1 MYLAVKDIQNLA
13 KSFSVYN
20 VEMLV
25 RKEELLQFAQTA
37 ITGLKVTGDIARID
51 FEISQIQQKLNGMK
65 SQQSS
70 IEGSEI
76 SSEAT
81 SSSTSSMDIEEP
93 VTHIQLCY
101 RLKSLLLKKQMLR
114 KGDTIETHTQKVDI
128 LKVLIE
134 SLHNSASKTQKRI
147 LEHREEKKEGLTIR
161 VARTDEVSQIEK
173 ELGAEI
179 SVLEKQRDKLEAELR
194 EVNNTLTAANTR
206 LQNAREE
213 RFQFDEDNNEFL
225 LLLKE
230 KEEELSSTIV
240 SYRAE
245 ADMCHAFVNFLEATW
260 TFQSS
265 YVDQKD
271 KQVNEQ
277 LQNHEVYFVIATTTF
292 LSAYQDQLPL
302 AIANVRKL
310 EESVKGFRK
319 IVDPDEEFLQDI
331 KLRENVEQEYL
342 NAEAKVMNIFDTFE
356 NIKDHFYTTIDD
368 PSRKGVEVIA
378 ELLEAIGKL
387 KRPNLTIEKLT
398 GGDNTPSKGSLQSSR
413 SIKFD
418 YAELASV
425 NSDNKLGFLV
435 VVVNQST
442 TNLNKKGMERV

>member
-1 MYLAVKDIQNLA
+1 M
-13 KSFSVYN
+13 
-20 VEMLV
+20 
-25 RKEELLQFAQTA
+25 
-37 ITGLKVTGDIARID
+37 
-51 FEISQIQQKLNGMK
+51 
-65 SQQSS
+65 
-70 IEGSEI
+70 
-76 SSEAT
+76 
-81 SSSTSSMDIEEP
+81 
-93 VTHIQLCY
+93 
-101 RLKSLLLKKQMLR
+101 
-114 KGDTIETHTQKVDI
+114 
-128 LKVLIE
+128 
-134 SLHNSASKTQKRI
+134 
-147 LEHREEKKEGLTIR
+147 
-161 VARTDEVSQIEK
+161 
-173 ELGAEI
+173 GAEM
-179 SVLEKQRDKLEAELR
+179 SVVEKQRDKLEAELR

-245 ADMCHAFVNFLEATW
+245 ADTCHAFVNFLEATW

-265 YVDQKD
+265 YVYQKD
-271 KQVNEQ
+271 KQVNEK

-342 NAEAKVMNIFDTFE
+342 DAEAKLKTS
-356 NIKDHFYTTIDD
+356 KDHFYTTIDD

-387 KRPNLTIEKLT
+387 KREFDAIKRPNLTIEMLT
-398 GGDNTPSKGSLQSSR
+398 GGDNTPSKGSPQSR
-413 SIKFD
+413 
-418 YAELASV
+418 LAIV
-425 NSDNKLGFLV
+425 LGFPSGGLRFESWGDASGFTPVVRRFLRIGGLLFGVTKV
-435 VVVNQST
+435 VVTAGGAIAVLTDPPS
-442 TNLNKKGMERV
+442 TNLTPPLEKTPIEDALVDYYDCKIIYHERKSNVVADVLNRKIHEKPIKGKCIRIDVVFNLIQVIKRAQVYASHSAKD

>member
-13 KSFSVYN
+13 KPFSVYN

-25 RKEELLQFAQTA
+25 RKEELLQFAQTV

-51 FEISQIQQKLNGMK
+51 FEISQIQQRLNGMK

-134 SLHNSASKTQKRI
+134 SLQNSASKTQKRF
-147 LEHREEKKEGLTIR
+147 LEHREEKKEALTFR
-161 VARTDEVSQIEK
+161 VARTDEICQIEK

-194 EVNNTLTAANTR
+194 EIVINFFKFIVNNTLTAANTR

-225 LLLKE
+225 RL
-230 KEEELSSTIV
+230 
-240 SYRAE
+240 
-245 ADMCHAFVNFLEATW
+245 F
-260 TFQSS
+260 
-265 YVDQKD
+265 
-271 KQVNEQ
+271 
-277 LQNHEVYFVIATTTF
+277 
-292 LSAYQDQLPL
+292 
-302 AIANVRKL
+302 
-310 EESVKGFRK
+310 
-319 IVDPDEEFLQDI
+319 
-331 KLRENVEQEYL
+331 
-342 NAEAKVMNIFDTFE
+342 
-356 NIKDHFYTTIDD
+356 
-368 PSRKGVEVIA
+368 
-378 ELLEAIGKL
+378 
-387 KRPNLTIEKLT
+387 
-398 GGDNTPSKGSLQSSR
+398 
-413 SIKFD
+413 
-418 YAELASV
+418 
-425 NSDNKLGFLV
+425 
-435 VVVNQST
+435 
-442 TNLNKKGMERV
+442 

>member
-1 MYLAVKDIQNLA
+1 MTFRPQTFPPYWFGGVTATHYKMYLAVKDIQNLA

-51 FEISQIQQKLNGMK
+51 FEISQIQQRLNGMK

-76 SSEAT
+76 SSEVT

-114 KGDTIETHTQKVDI
+114 KGDTIETHTQK
-128 LKVLIE
+128 
-134 SLHNSASKTQKRI
+134 
-147 LEHREEKKEGLTIR
+147 
-161 VARTDEVSQIEK
+161 

-179 SVLEKQRDKLEAELR
+179 SVLEKQRYKLEAELR

-342 NAEAKVMNIFDTFE
+342 DAEAKVMNIFDAVE

-387 KRPNLTIEKLT
+387 KRE
-398 GGDNTPSKGSLQSSR
+398 
-413 SIKFD
+413 FD
-418 YAELASV
+418 AI
-425 NSDNKLGFLV
+425 
-435 VVVNQST
+435 
-442 TNLNKKGMERV
+442 

>member
-13 KSFSVYN
+13 KPFSVYN
-20 VEMLV
+20 VDMLV

-51 FEISQIQQKLNGMK
+51 FEISQIQQRLNGMK

-93 VTHIQLCY
+93 VIHIQLCY

-134 SLHNSASKTQKRI
+134 SLHDSASKTQKRI
-147 LEHREEKKEGLTIR
+147 LEHREEKKEALTFR
-161 VARTDEVSQIEK
+161 VARTDEISQIEK

-225 LLLKE
+225 RL
-230 KEEELSSTIV
+230 
-240 SYRAE
+240 
-245 ADMCHAFVNFLEATW
+245 F
-260 TFQSS
+260 
-265 YVDQKD
+265 
-271 KQVNEQ
+271 
-277 LQNHEVYFVIATTTF
+277 
-292 LSAYQDQLPL
+292 
-302 AIANVRKL
+302 
-310 EESVKGFRK
+310 
-319 IVDPDEEFLQDI
+319 
-331 KLRENVEQEYL
+331 
-342 NAEAKVMNIFDTFE
+342 
-356 NIKDHFYTTIDD
+356 
-368 PSRKGVEVIA
+368 
-378 ELLEAIGKL
+378 
-387 KRPNLTIEKLT
+387 
-398 GGDNTPSKGSLQSSR
+398 
-413 SIKFD
+413 
-418 YAELASV
+418 
-425 NSDNKLGFLV
+425 
-435 VVVNQST
+435 
-442 TNLNKKGMERV
+442 

>member
-1 MYLAVKDIQNLA
+1 
-13 KSFSVYN
+13 
-20 VEMLV
+20 
-25 RKEELLQFAQTA
+25 
-37 ITGLKVTGDIARID
+37 
-51 FEISQIQQKLNGMK
+51 MK

-93 VTHIQLCY
+93 VTHIQLCC

-147 LEHREEKKEGLTIR
+147 LEHREEKKEALTFR

-194 EVNNTLTAANTR
+194 EAAINFFKFI
-206 LQNAREE
+206 AREE

-230 KEEELSSTIV
+230 KEDELSSTIV

-245 ADMCHAFVNFLEATW
+245 ADTCHAFVNFLEATW

-302 AIANVRKL
+302 AREC
-310 EESVKGFRK
+310 EESRGKRESVTFRK

-342 NAEAKVMNIFDTFE
+342 DAEAKVMNIFDAVE

-368 PSRKGVEVIA
+368 PS
-378 ELLEAIGKL
+378 
-387 KRPNLTIEKLT
+387 
-398 GGDNTPSKGSLQSSR
+398 S
-413 SIKFD
+413 
-418 YAELASV
+418 
-425 NSDNKLGFLV
+425 
-435 VVVNQST
+435 
-442 TNLNKKGMERV
+442 

>member
-25 RKEELLQFAQTA
+25 RKEELFQFAQTA

-51 FEISQIQQKLNGMK
+51 FEISQIQQRLNGMK

-93 VTHIQLCY
+93 VTHIQLCC

-114 KGDTIETHTQKVDI
+114 KGDTIETHTQK
-128 LKVLIE
+128 
-134 SLHNSASKTQKRI
+134 
-147 LEHREEKKEGLTIR
+147 
-161 VARTDEVSQIEK
+161 
-173 ELGAEI
+173 ELGAEM

-194 EVNNTLTAANTR
+194 EAAINFFKFIVNNTLTAANTR

-245 ADMCHAFVNFLEATW
+245 ADTCHTFVNFLEATW
-260 TFQSS
+260 TFH
-265 YVDQKD
+265 
-271 KQVNEQ
+271 EQ

-342 NAEAKVMNIFDTFE
+342 DAEVKVMNIFDAVE

-387 KRPNLTIEKLT
+387 KREFDAIKRPNLTIEKLT
-398 GGDNTPSKGSLQSSR
+398 GGDNTPSKGSPQSSR
-413 SIKFD
+413 STKFD
-418 YAELASV
+418 VFSP
-425 NSDNKLGFLV
+425 SILV
-435 VVVNQST
+435 W
-442 TNLNKKGMERV
+442 

>member
-51 FEISQIQQKLNGMK
+51 FEISQIQQRLNGMK

-147 LEHREEKKEGLTIR
+147 LEHREEKKEALTFR
-161 VARTDEVSQIEK
+161 VARTDEISQIEK

-225 LLLKE
+225 RLFYV
-230 KEEELSSTIV
+230 V
-240 SYRAE
+240 SHKGAHEMGSAGGRKGE
-245 ADMCHAFVNFLEATW
+245 AKKRLG
-260 TFQSS
+260 
-265 YVDQKD
+265 
-271 KQVNEQ
+271 
-277 LQNHEVYFVIATTTF
+277 FVIT
-292 LSAYQDQLPL
+292 LKSQG
-302 AIANVRKL
+302 
-310 EESVKGFRK
+310 EEGKGADRF
-319 IVDPDEEFLQDI
+319 
-331 KLRENVEQEYL
+331 
-342 NAEAKVMNIFDTFE
+342 EAARFHLDGDTAHP
-356 NIKDHFYTTIDD
+356 K
-368 PSRKGVEVIA
+368 S
-378 ELLEAIGKL
+378 
-387 KRPNLTIEKLT
+387 
-398 GGDNTPSKGSLQSSR
+398 
-413 SIKFD
+413 
-418 YAELASV
+418 
-425 NSDNKLGFLV
+425 
-435 VVVNQST
+435 
-442 TNLNKKGMERV
+442 